1 MSSGE
6 NMNTINCPLFIFTRG
21 FKRAYKWRGLYP
33 RGLLKLEL
41 KKSSSKQALAVLIK
55 MCVVVQFYPWF
66 KLYQHAKKVV
76 SDSLGLVDFA
86 IRLVIF
92 VLDLP
97 DG

>member
-1 MSSGE
+1 MERIIS
-6 NMNTINCPLFIFTRG
+6 
-21 FKRAYKWRGLYP
+21 KRAIKTRI
-33 RGLLKLEL
+33 

-55 MCVVVQFYPWF
+55 MCVVFQFYPWF

-76 SDSLGLVDFA
+76 SDSLGLVDLA
-86 IRLVIF
+86 IGLVIF

>member
-1 MSSGE
+1 ME
-6 NMNTINCPLFIFTRG
+6 RII
-21 FKRAYKWRGLYP
+21 FKRAIKTRI
-33 RGLLKLEL
+33 

-66 KLYQHAKKVV
+66 KLYQHAKNVV

-86 IRLVIF
+86 IGLVIF